1 MGAGHRRVVWT
12 EAASTALDEAIAY
25 VAKDS
30 PVNARALLERVLSA
44 AQSLSD
50 LSERGAP
57 VPEINHP
64 DIRQLLPEPYR
75 LIYQVEGERVTIL
88 TVLHQRSD
96 VALWS
101 RRQGR

>member
-12 EAASTALDEAIAY
+12 EAARAALDEAIAF

-30 PVNARALLERVLSA
+30 LVNARALLERVLSA
-44 AQSLSD
+44 AQSLSE

-57 VPEINHP
+57 VSEINQP
-64 DIRQLLPEPYR
+64 DIRQLLPKPYR
-75 LIYQVEGERVTIL
+75 LIYQVEEDRVTIL

-101 RRQGR
+101 RRKGR